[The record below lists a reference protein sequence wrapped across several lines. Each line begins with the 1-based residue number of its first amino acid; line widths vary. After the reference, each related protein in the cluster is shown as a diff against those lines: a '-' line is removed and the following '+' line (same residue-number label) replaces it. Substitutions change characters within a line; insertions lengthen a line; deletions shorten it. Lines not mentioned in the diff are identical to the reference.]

1 MNKELENYINKLEVI
16 INMKY
21 TVENMGFVK
30 EDRDYYVKKD
40 LYKIHVLFKEEEF
53 TIWIDEYLDSAFVKN
68 YIEIYNE
75 LDKGIC
81 TLKEFLYRVLNSF

>member
-30 EDRDYYVKKD
+30 EDRDYYVKKRP
-40 LYKIHVLFKEEEF
+40 I
-53 TIWIDEYLDSAFVKN
+53 
-68 YIEIYNE
+68 
-75 LDKGIC
+75 
-81 TLKEFLYRVLNSF
+81 

>member
-1 MNKELENYINKLEVI
+1 ML
-16 INMKY
+16 
-21 TVENMGFVK
+21 
-30 EDRDYYVKKD
+30 KKD